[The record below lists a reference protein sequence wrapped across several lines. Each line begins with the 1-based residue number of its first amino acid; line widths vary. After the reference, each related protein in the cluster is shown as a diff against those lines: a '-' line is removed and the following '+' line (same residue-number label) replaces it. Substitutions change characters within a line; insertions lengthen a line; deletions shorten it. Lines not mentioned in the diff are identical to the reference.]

1 MNMNPGMMELTPDQM
16 EEVNGGSDYDVL
28 HNMRGAIK
36 TRCSLLKSRG
46 KTMQEAADSLYLVYR
61 SAFGREEFDA
71 LILSIWDEV

>member
-46 KTMQEAADSLYLVYR
+46 KTMQELRILCIWSTVPL
-61 SAFGREEFDA
+61 SAGRN
-71 LILSIWDEV
+71 WTP